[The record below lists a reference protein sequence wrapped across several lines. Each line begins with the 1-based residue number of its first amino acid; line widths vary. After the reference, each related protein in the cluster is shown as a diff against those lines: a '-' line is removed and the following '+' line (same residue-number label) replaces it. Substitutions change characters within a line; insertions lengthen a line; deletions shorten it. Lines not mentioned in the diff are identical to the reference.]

1 MKIQVSRYIFI
12 FVLLLTVHF
21 TSTYAQ
27 EVTDSLTAD
36 VPTGY
41 DSDLTGGGLRIPDDP
56 PELDDDLLPPA
67 RVHEPD
73 RTSADTAPLGGPAA
87 PFSVSGL
94 GAATYSIPIE
104 VPKGINGMEP
114 ELSLV
119 YNSQG
124 GNNVA
129 GWGFGLSCMS
139 AITFVPKDIHHDGVA
154 KPLHYDFS
162 DPLAFD
168 GKRLILKSGTHGV
181 S

>member
-1 MKIQVSRYIFI
+1 MHSIKLFLVM
-12 FVLLLTVHF
+12 LLTA
-21 TSTYAQ
+21 TMTYMNAQ
-27 EVTDSLTAD
+27 EPVEQT
-36 VPTGY
+36 
-41 DSDLTGGGLRIPDDP
+41 SDTIEAICAEDNAIITSVGDHI
-56 PELDDDLLPPA
+56 LPNDEFIA
-67 RVHEPD
+67 IRVHDPD
-73 RTSADTAPLGGPAA
+73 RTSTDSAPLGGPAA
-87 PFSVSGL
+87 TFSVSGL

-124 GNNVA
+124 GNDVA

-139 AITFVPKDIHHDGVA
+139 AISFVPKDIYHDGVA

-162 DPLAFD
+162 DPLALD